1 MNRALKKLAAPCAL
15 ALLLVAI
22 GGGAIVGAQS
32 FADEVQRERRQ
43 IATQRAAAE
52 QKLARVQHEATEID
66 LRVAQYQALER
77 RGILA
82 EETRLDWIEALDR
95 AKATAGLQDVRYAF
109 AAQQTLNDTGGV
121 LTRSSLVTVQG
132 KAGHEGHFM
141 SFLRA
146 LPREMAPYVSF
157 QACTLTR
164 GSAPL
169 TGEGLQTQ
177 CQVAL
182 LTLADPQHGRS
193 GQ

>member
-1 MNRALKKLAAPCAL
+1 MKRALKKLAAPGAL

-22 GGGAIVGAQS
+22 GGGAIIGAQS

-43 IATQRAAAE
+43 IASERAAVE

-66 LRVAQYQALER
+66 RRVAQYQSLER
-77 RGILA
+77 RGVLA
-82 EETRLDWIEALDR
+82 EESRLDWIEALDR
-95 AKATAGLQDVRYAF
+95 AKTAAGLHDVRYAF
-109 AAQQTLNDTGGV
+109 AAQQTLDDTGEV

-141 SFLRA
+141 RFLHA

-157 QACTLTR
+157 QTCTLTR

-169 TGEGLQTQ
+169 SGDGLRTE

-182 LTLADPQHGRS
+182 LTLADPQRGRS